1 MGTLKSSKLTN
12 ITLNVVVEAKQ
23 TSMAKVVVHDV
34 SLCGDFLILRRTV
47 SCLQSTT
54 YVHFSENIT
63 LHQRLGQIT
72 RRIYYI

>member
-1 MGTLKSSKLTN
+1 MENLKGSKLTN

-23 TSMAKVVVHDV
+23 TSMANVVVHGV
-34 SLCGDFLILRRTV
+34 SLCVDFLILRRTV

-54 YVHFSENIT
+54 LVHFSENIT
-63 LHQRLGQIT
+63 CNQRPGQIT